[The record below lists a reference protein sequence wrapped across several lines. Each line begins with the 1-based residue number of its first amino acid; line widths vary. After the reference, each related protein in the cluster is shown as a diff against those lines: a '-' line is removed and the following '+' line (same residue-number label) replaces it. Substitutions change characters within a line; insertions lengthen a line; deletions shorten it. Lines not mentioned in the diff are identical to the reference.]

1 MKGKRMERV
10 VVPDDFPSILS
21 GTQALKRLQQV
32 ARVTVYKEK
41 ASSLEELIQRL
52 QGTKAAINIRAYSK
66 FNETVLRACPD
77 LKMIAVLGVGTDN
90 IDLSAASRFGIK
102 VSNTPGYSA
111 VAVAEHAMAL
121 MLAAARRITEHESEL
136 RAGRWT
142 RLPMIQLHGKT
153 LGIIGFGNIG
163 RQVASLAKGMGMR
176 VWAWTLHP
184 SPQRA
189 KESGIQFVELDQ
201 LLSQSDV
208 ISVNIRASEKTRGL
222 VSRSALEKVK
232 PSCILVNTA
241 RASIVDTQAMID
253 ALRAGKL
260 AAAGLDVFDHE
271 PLPANDPILSLPNVV
286 LSPHNSGMTPEAI
299 EKGNEMVVE
308 NVIAFLQG
316 RLINL
321 VNE

>member
-1 MKGKRMERV
+1 M
-10 VVPDDFPSILS
+10 VVPDDFPPILS
-21 GTQALKRLQQV
+21 GTQALKRLQQFAQV
-32 ARVTVYKEK
+32 MVYKEK
-41 ASSLEELIQRL
+41 ASSQDELIQRL
-52 QGTKAAINIRAYSK
+52 QGIKVAVNIRAYSK
-66 FNETVLRACPD
+66 FNETVLSSCPD
-77 LKMIAVLGVGTDN
+77 LKMIAVLGIGTDN
-90 IDLSAASRFGIK
+90 IDLSAASRLGIK

-111 VAVAEHAMAL
+111 VAVAEHALAL

-142 RLPMIQLHGKT
+142 RLPMTQLHGKT

-163 RQVASLAKGMGMR
+163 RQVASLAKGIGMK

-184 SPQRA
+184 SSQRA
-189 KESGIQFVELDQ
+189 EESGIQFVDFDQ

-208 ISVNIRASEKTRGL
+208 VSINIRASEKTRGL
-222 VSRSALEKVK
+222 LSRQALEKVK

-253 ALRAGKL
+253 ALRSGKL

-271 PLPANDPILSLPNVV
+271 PLPANDPILSLPSVV

-299 EKGNEMVVE
+299 EKGNEMLVE

-316 RLINL
+316 RPINL
-321 VNE
+321 VND

>member
-1 MKGKRMERV
+1 MEQV

-21 GTQALKRLQQV
+21 GTQALKQIQQV
-32 ARVTVYKEK
+32 ARVKVYTEK
-41 ASSLEELIQRL
+41 ASSQEELIQRL
-52 QGTKAAINIRAYSK
+52 QGSGVAINIRAYSK

-77 LKMIAVLGVGTDN
+77 LKMIAVLGIGTDN
-90 IDLSAASRFGIK
+90 IDLSASSRLGIK

-111 VAVAEHAMAL
+111 VAVAEHTLAL
-121 MLAAARRITEHESEL
+121 MLAAARKISEQEREL

-142 RLPMIQLHGKT
+142 RRPMVQLHGKI
-153 LGIIGFGNIG
+153 LGVIGLGNIG
-163 RQVASLAKGMGMR
+163 RQVASLARGIGMK
-176 VWAWTLHP
+176 VWAYTLHP
-184 SPQRA
+184 STQRA
-189 KESGIQFVELDQ
+189 KETGIQLVELDQ
-201 LLSQSDV
+201 LLSESDV
-208 ISVNIRASEKTRGL
+208 ISINIRASDQTRGL
-222 VSRSALEKVK
+222 ISRQALEKVK

-253 ALRAGKL
+253 ALRKGKL
-260 AAAGLDVFDHE
+260 AAAGLDVFEQE

-299 EKGNEMVVE
+299 ERGNEMVVE

-316 RLINL
+316 RLMNV

>member
-1 MKGKRMERV
+1 
-10 VVPDDFPSILS
+10 
-21 GTQALKRLQQV
+21 
-32 ARVTVYKEK
+32 
-41 ASSLEELIQRL
+41 
-52 QGTKAAINIRAYSK
+52 
-66 FNETVLRACPD
+66 
-77 LKMIAVLGVGTDN
+77 
-90 IDLSAASRFGIK
+90 
-102 VSNTPGYSA
+102 
-111 VAVAEHAMAL
+111 
-121 MLAAARRITEHESEL
+121 
-136 RAGRWT
+136 
-142 RLPMIQLHGKT
+142 
-153 LGIIGFGNIG
+153 
-163 RQVASLAKGMGMR
+163 MR

-184 SPQRA
+184 SAERE

-208 ISVNIRASEKTRGL
+208 ISINIRASEKTRGL
-222 VSRSALEKVK
+222 VSRQALEKIK

-308 NVIAFLQG
+308 NVIAFLHG
-316 RLINL
+316 RPINL
-321 VNE
+321 VND